1 MADYVKVDKETSDYT
16 KVEKATGKGWFQLGW
31 FRDWFRETFL
41 YHRTEKEKSL
51 YTKVDKE

>member
-1 MADYVKVDKETSDYT
+1 MADYVKVNKETSDYT